1 MIVMYW
7 KVRGFGK
14 SETKVTLKNLYVS
27 HKPVVIFLVEPLS
40 YFSRIFMRTGV
51 DYLGLDL
58 RRWLL
63 FWLFLSFA
71 DFVGFPFFSFFL
83 FRGFW
88 SSPPSCIFPP
98 FLNKI

>member
-7 KVRGFGK
+7 KVRGFGN

-40 YFSRIFMRTGV
+40 NFSRIFMRTGV
-51 DYLGLDL
+51 DYLGLDF

-63 FWLFLSFA
+63 FWLFLSFVC
-71 DFVGFPFFSFFL
+71 FCWFSVFFL
-83 FRGFW
+83 SFSRV
-88 SSPPSCIFPP
+88 
-98 FLNKI
+98 LV